1 MELIN
6 YKSRIV
12 NIKVDKLV
20 SEIDESKPLF
30 YVLKLLCSD
39 LIFGA
44 DDGLRTRDPKL
55 GKLVLYQ
62 LSYIR
67 LQNINIS

>member
-20 SEIDESKPLF
+20 SEIDESKPLL
-30 YVLKLLCSD
+30 YVSKLLYSD
-39 LIFGA
+39 L
-44 DDGLRTRDPKL
+44 
-55 GKLVLYQ
+55 
-62 LSYIR
+62 
-67 LQNINIS
+67 NIWSG